1 MSTLK
6 DVYGESALG
15 FEVTTIS
22 GNMDCEEITLVAPR
36 IHSRSAFNGNGLTS
50 TSPAYTGRFPTDYT
64 QYAVKLTKPIDF
76 TIEKVIFN
84 NPATIIIWKDG
95 TKTVVK
101 CSENEVF
108 DTEKGIAMAI
118 AKKALGNHGNYYNV
132 FTKWIPKDEECTIP
146 DSLKQA
152 VMGWNKAMRI
162 LFGAEEDDG

>member
-6 DVYGESALG
+6 DVYGESALN
-15 FEVTTIS
+15 FEVTTIES
-22 GNMDCEEITLVAPR
+22 TMDHEEITLVAPR
-36 IHSRSAFNGNGLTS
+36 IHSTTYFNGLTN
-50 TSPAYTGRFPTDYT
+50 TSPAYAIGRFPTDYT
-64 QYAVKLTKPIDF
+64 QYAVKKSKPIDF

-118 AKKALGNHGNYYNV
+118 AKKALGNQGNYYNV
-132 FTKWIPKDEECTIP
+132 FTKWIPRDEECTIP

-152 VMGWNKAMRI
+152 VMEWNKAMRI
-162 LFGAEEDDG
+162 LFGVEEDDG